1 MFIQLVYFVCRKYIR
16 LGNLSTL
23 GPLTLV
29 VFDNGR
35 AAIGI
40 VVCGVNQNP
49 FLIHCKCP
57 KVTLSNSF
65 SADPNTMLH
74 PRGKSDTWSSIA
86 FWIRH
91 APPRRDHLNS

>member
-1 MFIQLVYFVCRKYIR
+1 MCIQLVYFECRKYIR

-29 VFDNGR
+29 VFDNGCV
-35 AAIGI
+35 AIGI

-57 KVTLSNSF
+57 KVTLSSSF
-65 SADPNTMLH
+65 SADPSTTNTKLQ
-74 PRGKSDTWSSIA
+74 PIGRSDTWSSIA
-86 FWIRH
+86 CWIRR
-91 APPRRDHLNS
+91 APP